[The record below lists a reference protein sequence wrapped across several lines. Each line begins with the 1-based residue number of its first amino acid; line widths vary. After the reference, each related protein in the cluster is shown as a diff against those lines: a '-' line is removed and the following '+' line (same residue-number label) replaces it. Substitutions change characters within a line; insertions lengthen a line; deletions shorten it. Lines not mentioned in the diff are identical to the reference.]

1 MKDTRGALFTEPVS
15 SDLTASRIKARQ
27 KRRLTYDCMKAIV
40 FGVWV
45 HCKDGYWFP
54 QRGRSAEYRGLDLV
68 GVLAGRSS
76 RICQNCPSYDGEV
89 TE

>member
-1 MKDTRGALFTEPVS
+1 MKDTTGALFTEPVS

-27 KRRLTYDCMKAIV
+27 KRRLTYDCMNARAV
-40 FGVWV
+40 GERV
-45 HCKDGYWFP
+45 HCKAGYWFP

-68 GVLAGRSS
+68 GVLAGRSG
-76 RICQNCPSYDGEV
+76 RICQTCPSYDGEV